1 MRSFAAFRMTG
12 AGRISGLD
20 NAAQRREILG
30 MDWGSPL

>member
-12 AGRISGLD
+12 AGPVSGLD

-30 MDWGSPL
+30 MNWGSPL